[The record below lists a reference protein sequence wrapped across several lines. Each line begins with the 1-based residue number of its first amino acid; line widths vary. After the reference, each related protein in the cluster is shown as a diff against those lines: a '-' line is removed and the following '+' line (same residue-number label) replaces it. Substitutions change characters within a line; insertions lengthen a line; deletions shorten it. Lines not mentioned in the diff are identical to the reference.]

1 MKVGLFLFIVATLR
15 TPSKPL
21 TTCPMDIFIVA
32 IVTFAINLLLGRWR
46 VRYRKFSPMWW
57 VLIHASIPI
66 VIPLRIGLGVPLW
79 TIPVFITLGV
89 VGQALGARLR
99 W

>member
-1 MKVGLFLFIVATLR
+1 MKVGLFLFIVATQR

-57 VLIHASIPI
+57 VLIHASIPS
-66 VIPLRIGLGVPLW
+66 VIPQRIGLGVPLW
-79 TIPVFITLGV
+79 TVPVFITLGV

>member
-1 MKVGLFLFIVATLR
+1 MKVGLFLFIVATQR
-15 TPSKPL
+15 TSSKPL
-21 TTCPMDIFIVA
+21 TACPMDILIVA
-32 IVTFAINLLLGRWR
+32 IVTLAINLLLGRWR
-46 VRYRKFSPMWW
+46 VRYRKFSPMSW

-79 TIPVFITLGV
+79 TVPVFITLGV
-89 VGQALGARLR
+89 AGQALGARLR